1 MSTFLF
7 ANPKVI
13 DGVASIIDLFGVY
26 TVYNDSPSTEEACR
40 RAMTADMQAM
50 QQDAIIAC
58 QDNNRKCQKNIV
70 QSLQKEIKT
79 QF

>member
-7 ANPKVI
+7 ATPKVI
-13 DGVASIIDLFGVY
+13 DGIASVIDLFGVY
-26 TVYNDSPSTEEACR
+26 TVYNDSPSTAEADR

-58 QDNNRKCQKNIV
+58 KGIIESV
-70 QSLQKEIKT
+70 
-79 QF
+79 